1 MTRWKLGIGIAGAT
15 VVTVAAIAA
24 SGFFGG
30 PGPTVPTMSV
40 KQGSFRVR
48 VTAEGNLTAVQST
61 PLTAP
66 MKPQMPFTVA
76 WLVEDGA
83 LVEEGDV
90 IARFDAS
97 QLEKDREDGLSD
109 QRISDHRIGNAETSR
124 EVNVGKLDRD
134 VEVAQHELEVARE
147 FQSTDTLVYSKIE
160 IVEAQIDTELA
171 ETRAEHARESQ
182 GIQAEL
188 SEAEI
193 ELLSIER
200 RKADIKVEQAVE
212 GLAALEVK
220 SPHGGIVMLER
231 DWRGN
236 PVRVG
241 DTVWPGRPLARIP
254 DLTEMQAD
262 VFVLE
267 ADAGDLSEG
276 QIATVWLEASPE
288 ISHAATVKKIDPMAG
303 RRNRRVPV
311 QYFRT
316 VLALAE
322 TDTMTMKPG
331 TRVRSEIV
339 IADFDAAITVPRQA
353 VCSLE
358 GEPVIYRW
366 TRRGFEPAVVELGP
380 AAIGR
385 VVIAS
390 GLDAGD
396 VIALRDPTTAVEEGA
411 GEKDGSSSPIMPGS
425 GP

>member
-200 RKADIKVEQAVE
+200 CKADIKVEQAVE

-254 DLTEMQAD
+254 ADRHGNGRSTRPISFHEMTQP
-262 VFVLE
+262 
-267 ADAGDLSEG
+267 GRHR
-276 QIATVWLEASPE
+276 PR
-288 ISHAATVKKIDPMAG
+288 PM
-303 RRNRRVPV
+303 
-311 QYFRT
+311 
-316 VLALAE
+316 L
-322 TDTMTMKPG
+322 
-331 TRVRSEIV
+331 
-339 IADFDAAITVPRQA
+339 RQ
-353 VCSLE
+353 
-358 GEPVIYRW
+358 
-366 TRRGFEPAVVELGP
+366 
-380 AAIGR
+380 
-385 VVIAS
+385 
-390 GLDAGD
+390 
-396 VIALRDPTTAVEEGA
+396 
-411 GEKDGSSSPIMPGS
+411 
-425 GP
+425 